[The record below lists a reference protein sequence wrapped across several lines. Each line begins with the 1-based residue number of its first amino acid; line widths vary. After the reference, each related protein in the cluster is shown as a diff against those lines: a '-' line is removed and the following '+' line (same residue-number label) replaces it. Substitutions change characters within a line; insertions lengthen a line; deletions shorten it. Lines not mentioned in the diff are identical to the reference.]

1 MTTACSSFQI
11 DLVGAFGTCKHCQLA
26 RSDHASAPSAS
37 ERRREGRSARRRGG
51 SVSVLQTTRT
61 AEGGGVR
68 DPDTC
73 KSFVVDLVGAFG
85 ACKNC
90 RRRRSNHKSHDGG
103 VGAGGSSSGGGGG
116 GFFAALGGGGGPTAG
131 GSSSSHSSRR
141 AARRRHSLGTVRDL
155 RINTEDEG
163 ASGTTQQQQAS
174 DSTPMAGE
182 TTCAT
187 EVKKKTTSPI
197 HPELAAHFERRRNS
211 SSTEKPL
218 ADDFGIRDL
227 LKSLAAAT
235 EDPKSPKKAGSSS
248 VSSPATT
255 EERISGDAGSSSNRS
270 PEKRRRRKR
279 GTHQPTPVRVF
290 SRMYSRCLSDVEGR
304 GKLLRYINKRAA
316 HLLRYF
322 NVGDTR
328 RSDGGGGSPKGG
340 DDSGG
345 DEKEETRLSVRDVD
359 PLELFKTAVV
369 EDQEGEAE
377 ELMLYVVILAR
388 KLFAGRDGGG

>member
-1 MTTACSSFQI
+1 M
-11 DLVGAFGTCKHCQLA
+11 
-26 RSDHASAPSAS
+26 
-37 ERRREGRSARRRGG
+37 
-51 SVSVLQTTRT
+51 LQTTRT

-73 KSFVVDLVGAFG
+73 KSFVVDLVGAFD

-90 RRRRSNHKSHDGG
+90 RRRRSDHKSHDGG
-103 VGAGGSSSGGGGG
+103 VGTGGSGGGGGG
-116 GFFAALGGGGGPTAG
+116 GFFAALGGGGDPTAG
-131 GSSSSHSSRR
+131 GSSSSPRDR
-141 AARRRHSLGTVRDL
+141 DRRRRHSLGTVRDL

-163 ASGTTQQQQAS
+163 GAFAATRTTHEQAS
-174 DSTPMAGE
+174 DSTPIAGD

-187 EVKKKTTSPI
+187 EDKKKTTSPI

-235 EDPKSPKKAGSSS
+235 EDPTSQKNDSLS

-255 EERISGDAGSSSNRS
+255 GERRSGDAGSSSNRS

-279 GTHQPTPVRVF
+279 ETHQPTPVRVF
-290 SRMYSRCLSDVEGR
+290 SRMYSRCLGDVEGR
-304 GKLLRYINKRAA
+304 GKLLRYINKRAD

-345 DEKEETRLSVRDVD
+345 DEKEKTRLSTVRDVD

-388 KLFAGRDGGG
+388 KLFAGRKGGGELTTCHRRRAVRCLRFVSRWSVHLPKMRI

>member
-1 MTTACSSFQI
+1 MACGIPTRARALWLISS
-11 DLVGAFGTCKHCQLA
+11 VPLA
-26 RSDHASAPSAS
+26 P
-37 ERRREGRSARRRGG
+37 
-51 SVSVLQTTRT
+51 VRT
-61 AEGGGVR
+61 AGGGVPTTSR
-68 DPDTC
+68 TTAA
-73 KSFVVDLVGAFG
+73 SGRAAAAAAAAAAAFLPRWEE
-85 ACKNC
+85 A
-90 RRRRSNHKSHDGG
+90 
-103 VGAGGSSSGGGGG
+103 
-116 GFFAALGGGGGPTAG
+116 
-131 GSSSSHSSRR
+131 
-141 AARRRHSLGTVRDL
+141 AARRRAAVVAVTAAGGRLVGDT
-155 RINTEDEG
+155 
-163 ASGTTQQQQAS
+163 ASGLYAICALTPRTRARSPVQQAPQQQQAS

-322 NVGDTR
+322 NAGDTR